1 MSTPQEPRDPYQQ
14 PDGSTP
20 ATPSAGV
27 PSTGTPYPAGTG
39 PEPTPVAPPVTGPQ
53 QPYPAAPAV
62 PGAPAAGYGVA
73 PTKNGLGVWS
83 LVLGIASVVLC
94 CLALGLPLG
103 AVAIVLGVKARR
115 ATAQGLATNGGM
127 GLAGLILG
135 VVGVL
140 ASAYMVVSFGV
151 AMAQFGGFEGYM
163 EYVNSLV
170 EQGTVPQP

>member
-14 PDGSTP
+14 PDGPTSGTP
-20 ATPSAGV
+20 ATGV
-27 PSTGTPYPAGTG
+27 PPTGTPYPAGTG
-39 PEPTPVAPPVTGPQ
+39 PEPTPVTGPQ

-62 PGAPAAGYGVA
+62 PGSPVAGYGVA

-140 ASAYMVVSFGV
+140 ASLYMVVGF
-151 AMAQFGGFEGYM
+151 AMVVSEQGGIEGYID
-163 EYVNSLV
+163 YVTSLA
-170 EQGTVPQP
+170 EQGQVPQP

>member
-14 PDGSTP
+14 PDGPTSGTP
-20 ATPSAGV
+20 ATGV
-27 PSTGTPYPAGTG
+27 PPTGTPYPAGTG
-39 PEPTPVAPPVTGPQ
+39 PEPTPVAPPVAGPQ

-62 PGAPAAGYGVA
+62 PGAPVTGYGVA

-127 GLAGLILG
+127 ALAGLILG

-140 ASAYMVVSFGV
+140 ASLYMIVSFGL
-151 AMAQFGGFEGYM
+151 AMAQFGGLDGYID
-163 EYVNSLV
+163 YVTSLA
-170 EQGTVPQP
+170 EQGQVPQP